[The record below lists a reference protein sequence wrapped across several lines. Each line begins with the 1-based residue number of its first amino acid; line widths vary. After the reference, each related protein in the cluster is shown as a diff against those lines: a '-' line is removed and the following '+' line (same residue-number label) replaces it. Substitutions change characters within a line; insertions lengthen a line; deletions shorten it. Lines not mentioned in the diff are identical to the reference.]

1 MIMLEAERA
10 ELLRIRDAGT
20 VDQEVLG
27 HVFDQL
33 DIEESMLDRIE
44 ERSDELREDPLLP
57 PERAEDECEHLAAH
71 HDRFVAPTSPHG
83 CEECLRDGTTW
94 VHLRLCLDCGHVG
107 CCDSSPQ
114 KHASAH
120 FREDEPPGD
129 AQLRTRRVLALV
141 LRRRPARLSVLGA
154 TTSGYAARR
163 PRVGSLTS

>member
-1 MIMLEAERA
+1 MRMIMLQAERA
-10 ELLRIRDAGT
+10 ELLRIRDAGN

-27 HVFDQL
+27 HVMAQL

-44 ERSDELREDPLLP
+44 ARSGELREEPLLP
-57 PERAEDECEHLAAH
+57 PERPEGECEHLAAH

-83 CEECLRDGTTW
+83 CAECLRDGTTW

-120 FREDEPPGD
+120 FRESEHPVMRSFEPGESWRWCFVD
-129 AQLRTRRVLALV
+129 DQL
-141 LRRRPARLSVLGA
+141 G
-154 TTSGYAARR
+154 
-163 PRVGSLTS
+163 